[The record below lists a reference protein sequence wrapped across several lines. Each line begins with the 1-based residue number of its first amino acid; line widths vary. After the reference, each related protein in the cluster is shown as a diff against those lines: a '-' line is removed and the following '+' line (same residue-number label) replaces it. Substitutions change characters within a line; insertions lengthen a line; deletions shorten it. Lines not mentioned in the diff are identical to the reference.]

1 MSVDRRAFL
10 RTLPVFAAAPLAA
23 SLGACSREPLTG
35 PGEIHWDRDTCER
48 CSMVISDRHFA
59 AQIRDPMKKLHKFD
73 DFGDAV
79 FFLEHQNWA
88 EASIEFWI
96 ADSRDGR
103 WLDARKVRYVGG
115 KRTPM
120 LYGFGAVAEA
130 VEGSVSYEEAKK
142 LILAKGK

>member
-1 MSVDRRAFL
+1 MSVDRRAFCA
-10 RTLPVFAAAPLAA
+10 RCRSSPRRRWPRPRAPAAA
-23 SLGACSREPLTG
+23 SRSTG

-48 CSMVISDRHFA
+48 CSMVISDPYFA

-115 KRTPM
+115 KRTLM

-130 VEGSVSYEEAKK
+130 VEGSVSYEEAKN
-142 LILAKGK
+142 